1 MWGLLIAIIS
11 GALMSIQGVF
21 NTGVTKQT
29 SNWLTT
35 AWVAF
40 SGFVLAFILWFIFE
54 RDQAD
59 IMSLF
64 KVDNKYM
71 LIGGVMGT
79 FITWTV
85 IKSMSEL
92 GPAKAVLL
100 IVIAQLLI
108 AYIIELLGI
117 FEVEKV
123 PFQWSKLIGIIIA
136 IVGFII
142 FKWEKQ

>member
-1 MWGLLIAIIS
+1 MWGLIIAIIS

-71 LIGGVMGT
+71 LVGGLIGS

-108 AYIIELLGI
+108 AYLIELFGI

>member
-1 MWGLLIAIIS
+1 
-11 GALMSIQGVF
+11 MSIQGVF

-71 LIGGVMGT
+71 LIGGVIGT

-108 AYIIELLGI
+108 AYIIELFGI